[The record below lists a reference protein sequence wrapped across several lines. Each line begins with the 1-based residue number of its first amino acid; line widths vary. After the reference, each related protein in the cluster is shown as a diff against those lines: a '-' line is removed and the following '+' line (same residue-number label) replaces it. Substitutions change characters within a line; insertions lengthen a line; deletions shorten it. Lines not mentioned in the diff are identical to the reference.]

1 MAPTEHQQR
10 LRLQGVAASSGLA
23 IGPAYHLRLHETR
36 VQRRT
41 VSNVAAEILR
51 LGDARRQARAE
62 LESLQAHV
70 LATVS
75 VAEAAIFEAHIV
87 FLEDPTLF
95 DEVEALCRAERCNVE
110 VAVATIFDS
119 YRAVLLESDDELFRA
134 RANDLEDIK
143 QRLLRIL
150 SGGSIGFELLPE
162 PCVIFADDLL
172 PSTAVQLD
180 RSRILGFCLATGGPT
195 SHVAIL
201 ARGLGLPAV
210 VGLGDTIM
218 AIANGTTVVVDG
230 TSGALL
236 VEPSP
241 AALQSYTIR
250 IDRERSRR
258 AQERIAAQATA
269 ITTDGTALTVLANLS
284 SLAEAEEAVACGA
297 EGVGLLRTELLFMDR
312 ATPPSEEEQC
322 DLYRRIA
329 TVLDGRP
336 MVIRT
341 LDIGGDKPVPYLRQ
355 PPEQNPALGVRGVR
369 LARSEPELL
378 RAQVRAIWR
387 IGPGYPV
394 KVMFPMV
401 ASLEEVYWL
410 RGLVAEIGAELR
422 AQDQPILDRLEVGVM
437 VEVPALAI
445 LADHVARLVDFMSI
459 GTNDLTQ
466 YALAVDRTNA
476 AVSGIGDALHP
487 AVLRLIAQVTRAA
500 RVGGAAMSVCGEL
513 AGNPLGMPVLAG
525 LGIHTLSMSPPL
537 IPSAKATIRELS
549 LAQARS
555 VAEHVLDLASTDEVR
570 AYLERWASL
579 RS

>member
-1 MAPTEHQQR
+1 MTSSEYQQCR
-10 LRLQGVAASSGLA
+10 QIHGVAASSGMA
-23 IGPAYHLRLHETR
+23 IGPAYQLRPRETH
-36 VQRRT
+36 VPRRT
-41 VSNVAAEILR
+41 VVDVAAEIVR

-75 VAEAAIFEAHIV
+75 AAEAGIFEAHIV

-95 DEVEALCRAERCNVE
+95 DEVEANCRATNCNVE
-110 VAVATIFDS
+110 VAVEVTFDG
-119 YRAVLLESDDELFRA
+119 YRDVLLESEDELFRA

-150 SGGSIGFELLPE
+150 GGTTAGFDLLPE

-172 PSTAVQLD
+172 PSVAVQLD

-210 VGLGDTIM
+210 MGLGDTILDLP
-218 AIANGTTVVVDG
+218 AGVTVVVDG
-230 TSGALL
+230 TNGLL
-236 VEPSP
+236 VVEPSP
-241 AALQSYTIR
+241 ELLQSYTTQ
-250 IDRERSRR
+250 IDRERTRR
-258 AQERIAAQATA
+258 AKERIAARAPAT
-269 ITTDGTALTVLANLS
+269 TTDGTTVVLLANLS
-284 SLAEAEEAVACGA
+284 SLAEAEEAVASGA

-312 ATPPSEEEQC
+312 ATPPTEDEQLG
-322 DLYRRIA
+322 LYRQIA
-329 TVLDGRP
+329 ALLDGRP
-336 MVIRT
+336 LVIRT

-369 LARSEPELL
+369 LARSEPQLL
-378 RAQVRAIWR
+378 RDQVRAIWR
-387 IGPGYPV
+387 IGSGYPV

-422 AQDQPILDRLEVGVM
+422 DQGQPILDRLEVGVM
-437 VEVPALAI
+437 VEVPALAL

-487 AVLRLIAQVTRAA
+487 ALLRLIAQVARAA
-500 RVGGAAMSVCGEL
+500 RAGGAAVSVCGEL
-513 AGNPLGMPVLAG
+513 AGNPLGIPVLAG
-525 LGIHTLSMSPPL
+525 FGIHTLSMSPPL
-537 IPSAKATIRELS
+537 IPAAKAAIRELS

-555 VAEHVLDLASTDEVR
+555 VAEHVVDLASTHEVR
-570 AYLERWASL
+570 AYLERWISP
-579 RS
+579 

>member
-36 VQRRT
+36 VQRQT
-41 VSNVAAEILR
+41 VANVAAEILR